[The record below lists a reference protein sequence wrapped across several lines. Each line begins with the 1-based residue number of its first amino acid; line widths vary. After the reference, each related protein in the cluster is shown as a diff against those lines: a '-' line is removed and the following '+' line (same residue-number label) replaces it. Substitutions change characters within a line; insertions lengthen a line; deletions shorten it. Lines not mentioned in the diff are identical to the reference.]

1 MVMLMAERRT
11 QVPWMGKIMDG
22 MEVPVEESSEKWS
35 EIKLEDGTIIRV
47 KQSVA
52 SVVRVDGQYDA
63 EGNPLYVIKSA
74 PAVAIVHV
82 DERLRRRVN

>member
-1 MVMLMAERRT
+1 MAERRT
-11 QVPWMGKIMDG
+11 QVPWMGKIMNG
-22 MEVPVEESSEKWS
+22 VEVPIEESSEKWS
-35 EIKLEDGTIIRV
+35 EMKLEDGTIIRV

-52 SVVRVDGQYDA
+52 AVIRVDGQFDA

-82 DERLRRRVN
+82 DENLRRKAN